1 MLTDKRIMLV
11 ENDQDFSY
19 LLYTL
24 FTQEYFSV
32 LPVFNSGE
40 TIDRCLEF
48 QPQLICLNLDLFAGR
63 LDQLALISALHVP
76 IVAYSVD
83 DIDSAALST
92 VTEFFQKPFDFYAF
106 LTHVDRLMTLPVA

>member
-1 MLTDKRIMLV
+1 MLTDKRILLV

-40 TIDRCLEF
+40 IIDRCLEF
-48 QPQLICLNLDLFAGR
+48 QPQLICLNLDLLSVDRVKTPAFEAGR
-63 LDQLALISALHVP
+63 FNDR
-76 IVAYSVD
+76 
-83 DIDSAALST
+83 
-92 VTEFFQKPFDFYAF
+92 VTHE
-106 LTHVDRLMTLPVA
+106 